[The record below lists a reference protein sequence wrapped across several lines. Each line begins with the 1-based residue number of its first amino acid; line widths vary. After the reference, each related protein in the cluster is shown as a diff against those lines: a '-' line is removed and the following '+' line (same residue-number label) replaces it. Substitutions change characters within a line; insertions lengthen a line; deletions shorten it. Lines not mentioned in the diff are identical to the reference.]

1 MPSSRAPELNPALLP
16 PGTVVGSWRVAA
28 WAGRGVHGTV
38 YRAVPVTDEHA
49 EPTALKLALLP
60 RDPRFAREVELL
72 SRVRHAC
79 IPRLRDSGIWQHPGG
94 TLHPFFVMDWV
105 DGTPLYEWAQQ
116 HTPSSQHVLRLL
128 AQLARA
134 LQAVHAQGCLHRDVK
149 GDNILVRHSDG
160 SALLTDFG
168 SGRFPDA
175 ATLTPG
181 TLPPGTPAYRSPEA
195 CLFELQFFR
204 DPRAHYAAQP
214 ADDLYALGV
223 TAYRLV
229 TGEYPE
235 FGDPIRDASGTWHL
249 EGLVSAAPLALN
261 PSLDPQLNVLILRML
276 SMRPEQRGTA
286 AELASALE
294 QAAQGS
300 SPESTPSCFVPET
313 LRTANTQS
321 AAASTPTPSAA
332 AHVRPPTRA
341 QPWQGLFAAA
351 AALGVWIIWVCG
363 STPLNSPELPTAV
376 RHEADAAGLEDGGTA
391 GLGDEAVASSVA
403 PSVPSVSGEPA
414 ESPLPE
420 PMPGQTRPNAKGKC
434 AHPRQIPL
442 NGGCWVKTSVDRE
455 GCEVLTG
462 TMIEGTCYLPVPL
475 PKRQPT
481 SYPVHTP

>member
-1 MPSSRAPELNPALLP
+1 MPSPRAPELNPALLP
-16 PGTVVGSWRVAA
+16 PGTVVGSWRVVS
-28 WAGRGVHGTV
+28 WAGRGVHGVV
-38 YRAVPVTDEHA
+38 YQAVPVTDEHA
-49 EPTALKLALLP
+49 VPTALKLALLP
-60 RDPRFAREVELL
+60 RDSRFAREVELL
-72 SRVRHAC
+72 SRVRHLC
-79 IPRLRDSGIWQHPGG
+79 IPRLRDSGTWQHPGD
-94 TLHPFFVMDWV
+94 TLHPFLVMDWV
-105 DGTPLYEWAQQ
+105 DGTPLYDWAQQ
-116 HTPSSQHVLRLL
+116 HSPSSQRVLRLL

-149 GDNILVRHSDG
+149 GDNVLVRHSDG

-214 ADDLYALGV
+214 TDDLYALGV

-229 TGEYPE
+229 TGQYLE

-261 PSLDPQLNVLILRML
+261 PSLDPQLNALILRML

-286 AELASALE
+286 MELACALE
-294 QAAQGS
+294 QAAQCS
-300 SPESTPSCFVPET
+300 SPESTPSCLGPD
-313 LRTANTQS
+313 
-321 AAASTPTPSAA
+321 AAAR
-332 AHVRPPTRA
+332 VGPPTRA
-341 QPWQGLFAAA
+341 PPRQGLFAAA
-351 AALGVWIIWVCG
+351 AALMVWIIWVCG
-363 STPLNSPELPTAV
+363 STPLNVPAPPTVV
-376 RHEADAAGLEDGGTA
+376 RQESDAAGLEDGGTS

-414 ESPLPE
+414 ESTLPE
-420 PMPGQTRPNAKGKC
+420 PLPGQTRPNAKGRC
-434 AHPRQIPL
+434 PHPRQIPL

-455 GCEVLTG
+455 GCEALTG
-462 TMIEGTCYLPVPL
+462 TMIDGNCYVPVATRE
-475 PKRQPT
+475 RQPT
-481 SYPVHTP
+481 SHPVCTP